1 MAVAPFAPAPSA
13 QPLILRPPPIEARS
27 GAVEQTLP
35 MADEV
40 LYDVRD
46 GVATLTLN
54 RPDRLNA
61 QNTAL
66 FESALRHLDRAAND
80 DAVRVVVVTGA
91 GRGFS
96 AGGDLAQMDD
106 VGAEPQPFTA
116 QVRGLRELTRTSQL
130 LHEMPKV
137 TIAAINGACAGGGMS
152 WAMACD
158 LRYSAQSAKFTTAFV
173 NAGLSGDFG
182 ITWFLPRVVG
192 SAVARELL
200 FFADVIGADDARA
213 LGMVN
218 AVFPDEALLGE
229 VYERAA
235 RLVVKAPLAL
245 ARLKANLND
254 AEVLDVGRH
263 LEIESER
270 LIRTI
275 HTADRVEAAAAFF
288 EKRAPTFRGA

>member
-1 MAVAPFAPAPSA
+1 
-13 QPLILRPPPIEARS
+13 
-27 GAVEQTLP
+27 

-66 FESALRHLDRAAND
+66 FELALHHLDRAAAD
-80 DAVRVVVVTGA
+80 DAVRVVVITGA

-96 AGGDLAQMDD
+96 AGGDLSQMDTA
-106 VGAEPQPFTA
+106 GAEPPPFTA
-116 QVRGLRELTRTSQL
+116 QVRSLRELTRTSQL

-158 LRYSAQSAKFTTAFV
+158 LRYAATSARFTTAFV

-192 SAVARELL
+192 SAVARQLL
-200 FFADVIGADDARA
+200 FFADVLSAEEARSVGMVNDVFADDALMAEVRA
-213 LGMVN
+213 
-218 AVFPDEALLGE
+218 
-229 VYERAA
+229 RAA
-235 RLVVKAPLAL
+235 QLVAKAPLAL

-254 AEVLDVGRH
+254 AEQLDVSRH

-275 HTADRVEAAAAFF
+275 HTADRAEAAAAFF
-288 EKRAPTFRGA
+288 EKRPAVFRGR

>member
-1 MAVAPFAPAPSA
+1 
-13 QPLILRPPPIEARS
+13 
-27 GAVEQTLP
+27 

-61 QNTAL
+61 QNTAM
-66 FESALRHLDRAAND
+66 FEMALGHLDRAATD

-96 AGGDLAQMDD
+96 AGGDLTQMAAPS
-106 VGAEPQPFTA
+106 GEPEPFTA
-116 QVRGLRELTRTSQL
+116 RVRGLRELTRTSQL

-158 LRYSAQSAKFTTAFV
+158 LRYAATSARFTTAFV

-182 ITWFLPRVVG
+182 MTWFLPRVAG
-192 SAVARELL
+192 SARARELL
-200 FFADVIGADDARA
+200 FFGDVLDAA
-213 LGMVN
+213 QAAELGLVN
-218 AVFPDEALLGE
+218 AVVPDERLGDE
-229 VYERAA
+229 VRERAA
-235 RLVVKAPLAL
+235 RLVAKAPLAL

-254 AEVLDVGRH
+254 ADHLDLGPH

-270 LIRTI
+270 LIRTFDS
-275 HTADRVEAAAAFF
+275 ADCAEAAHAFF
-288 EKRAPTFRGA
+288 ERRAPRFQGR